1 MPSRCNGFVRLRPR
15 SEAWARCD
23 NCALPGSRLCARHS
37 AALAS
42 VLLGI
47 PELERKLYVLQ
58 RSFEALRFHR
68 RNEERRL
75 KEIQARCK
83 GSGVKPGSTD
93 KEQVQLGQKSGPDLA
108 AGEPQVAAK
117 EAAALITALAR
128 TTDNSGSFPR
138 KARQRRPRMRL
149 AEAMRARGL
158 DEHLVARVM
167 AMFIRARLKQ
177 KKFDKLVVDMVEK
190 VIRVLEPSRPADRGA
205 SETTTPVQLIHY
217 VDRPERDN
225 PADEI
230 PGPFES

>member
-1 MPSRCNGFVRLRPR
+1 
-15 SEAWARCD
+15 
-23 NCALPGSRLCARHS
+23 
-37 AALAS
+37 
-42 VLLGI
+42 
-47 PELERKLYVLQ
+47 
-58 RSFEALRFHR
+58 
-68 RNEERRL
+68 
-75 KEIQARCK
+75 
-83 GSGVKPGSTD
+83 
-93 KEQVQLGQKSGPDLA
+93 
-108 AGEPQVAAK
+108 
-117 EAAALITALAR
+117 
-128 TTDNSGSFPR
+128 
-138 KARQRRPRMRL
+138 MRL